1 MSSGSAVLGLLPGPL
16 FLAGVVAWTPFP
28 CCWRAFNK
36 GSKCYLRFYSATR
49 AAPAPPAS
57 ERRFAAAPNTTIAG
71 GRELSMSHTRY
82 SRRWPRRGAIQ
93 RRQRQRAQH
102 DKSNAEA
109 KWSARLCG
117 FIQKAFA
124 VLFKRGGA
132 PAKDVERAEPAR
144 QNQKVSGVVEIDP
157 RRGQLALGGR
167 RRRL

>member
-1 MSSGSAVLGLLPGPL
+1 MSSGSAVLRLLPGPL

-36 GSKCYLRFYSATR
+36 GSKCYVFTVQQGQRPR
-49 AAPAPPAS
+49 RPR

-117 FIQKAFA
+117 FIQNAFA